1 MPTSPAQPATTLL
14 HDLLAPPALAFR
26 PGDLTLGDQMGKV
39 LVLQGYPPRVG
50 PAWAA
55 RVLSLPG
62 VFGSLHAHPADTY
75 TLLKAMNTSIAEF
88 ASRLNNGGPALA
100 MQQAQQSLDDAREL
114 LRKIDAES
122 QRVFYV
128 TIVLLVLAPD
138 QEELGRRVRTVQAAC
153 AAASM
158 HAREAVFQQEP
169 GLRAAGPWG
178 DLPSGIADLG
188 RRNMP
193 AETVAAA
200 YPWTASG
207 MNHGHGTVWG
217 RDTAGGMVLLDRWAP
232 PPEAGITNPN
242 VAILATSGA
251 GKTGTATI
259 QIVREYAQGAK
270 VIVIDPERQFRRLC
284 QRLGGSWVNTA
295 GGSGRLNPFQAR
307 ALPPALG
314 DDDDEDAAE
323 EAARGA
329 LDAHMQRLQTFF
341 SLYLPDLSLAQRA
354 RLEEAIEGVYA
365 EKGIDRRSDPAT
377 VKTWPTTTD
386 LYRYVK
392 ANGPEDLALLLRSA
406 GEGSDSAMWAGQTT
420 LAADPD
426 FLVLDIH
433 ELAESSDRVR
443 RAQFFNCLSYAWDLV
458 RRDRTERVMLF
469 VDEAW
474 MLVDP
479 QTPQALLFMKTMAKR
494 IRKYSGSLNLATQNT
509 ADFFAPEV
517 KAAGEAV
524 IGNCAYKLLLRQDDK
539 DLEVLDKLM
548 HLTEAEHDLL
558 HTAKRSEGLLIAGNQ
573 RIHVVIEAAPWELDL
588 IP

>member
-1 MPTSPAQPATTLL
+1 MPTQTAPTTLL

-26 PGDLTLGDQMGKV
+26 PGDLTLGDQVGKT
-39 LVLQGYPPRVG
+39 LVVQGYPPRVG

-55 RVLSLPG
+55 RILSLPG
-62 VFGSLHAHPADTY
+62 VFGSLHAHPADIY
-75 TLLKAMNTSIAEF
+75 TLLRAMNTSIAEF
-88 ASRLNNGGPALA
+88 SSRLANGGQALA
-100 MQQAQQSLDDAREL
+100 LQQAQQSLDDAKEL

-128 TIVLLVLAPD
+128 TLVLLVLAPD
-138 QEELGRRVRTVQAAC
+138 QEELGRRVRAVQGAC

-158 HAREAVFQQEP
+158 RAREAVFQQEP
-169 GLRAAGPWG
+169 GLRAVGPWG
-178 DLPSGIADLG
+178 DLPAGIGDLG

-217 RDTAGGMVLLDRWAP
+217 RDTAGGIVLLDRWAP

-242 VAILATSGA
+242 VCILATSGA
-251 GKTGTATI
+251 GKTGTAVI
-259 QIVREYAQGAK
+259 QILREYAQGAK
-270 VIVIDPERQFRRLC
+270 IIVIDPERQFRALC

-295 GGSGRLNPFQAR
+295 GGAGRINPFHVR
-307 ALPPALG
+307 PLPPALG
-314 DDDDEDAAE
+314 DDEDDADETAE
-323 EAARGA
+323 RGA

-341 SLYLPDLSLAQRA
+341 ALYLPDLSLAQRA
-354 RLEEAIEGVYA
+354 QLETAIETVYQ
-365 EKGIDRRSDPAT
+365 EKGIDRRTDPAT
-377 VKTWPTTTD
+377 VDLWPTTAD
-386 LYRYVK
+386 LYRYL
-392 ANGPEDLALLLRSA
+392 AEHGPEDLALLLRSA
-406 GEGSDSAMWAGQTT
+406 GEGADAAMWAGQTT
-420 LAADPD
+420 VATDPD
-426 FLVLDIH
+426 MIVLDIH

-443 RAQFFNCLSYAWDLV
+443 RAQFFLCLSYAWDLV
-458 RRDRTERVMLF
+458 RRDRTERVLLF

-479 QTPQALLFMKTMAKR
+479 QTPQALTFMKTMAKR

-539 DLEVLDKLM
+539 DLEVLDNLM

-573 RIHVVIEAAPWELDL
+573 RIHVVIEAAPWELDF